1 MAKGLRELRARI
13 RSIKNTQQI
22 TKAMKLVSA
31 SKLRR
36 AQERAAASRP
46 YAEKMQEI
54 IRSIARGAAGVRH
67 PMLEGREIRRRGYV
81 VITSD
86 RGLAG
91 GYNANLLRAF
101 HREVAGL
108 DREAYVVVAIGRK
121 GRDYLVKRGFPVRDE
136 ITGLSDFPEYP
147 DIQALAER
155 TVRLFADGEVDA
167 LTLVYNEFI
176 SPLVQRPKIVRLL
189 PLTQEALHGGASA
202 GGERARPDGGRAE
215 APALYEFEPSPEGV
229 LAALLPRYA
238 EALIFNALL
247 EAKAGEHAARMTA
260 MGAATDAAAEMIES
274 YTLELNRA
282 RQAAITQEIAE
293 IVGGA
298 NALAASR

>member
-101 HREVAGL
+101 HREVAAL
-108 DREAYVVVAIGRK
+108 DRDAYVVVAIGRK

-167 LTLVYNEFI
+167 LILVYNEFI
-176 SPLVQRPKIVRLL
+176 SPLVQRPKLVRLL
-189 PLTQEALHGGASA
+189 PLTQEALHGSASPV
-202 GGERARPDGGRAE
+202 GEGARPDGGRAE